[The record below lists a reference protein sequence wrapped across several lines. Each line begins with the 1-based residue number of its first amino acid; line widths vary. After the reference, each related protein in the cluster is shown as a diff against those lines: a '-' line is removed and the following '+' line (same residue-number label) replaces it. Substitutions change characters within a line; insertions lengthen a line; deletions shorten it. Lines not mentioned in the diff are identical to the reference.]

1 MSDSEDKDYEVGY
14 GKPPKDKQFKPGK
27 SGNPNGRPKYKGT
40 VKDIVRQ
47 VGTETVE
54 IKENG
59 EVFVVSKNE
68 AMIRSL
74 YARAIKGDN
83 RAVSLLE
90 TIHTE
95 NSIKFHM

>member
-1 MSDSEDKDYEVGY
+1 MGDSEDKDYEVGY
-14 GKPPKDKQFKPGK
+14 GKPPKASQFKPGQ

-47 VGTETVE
+47 VGLETVE

-90 TIHTE
+90 KIHTE